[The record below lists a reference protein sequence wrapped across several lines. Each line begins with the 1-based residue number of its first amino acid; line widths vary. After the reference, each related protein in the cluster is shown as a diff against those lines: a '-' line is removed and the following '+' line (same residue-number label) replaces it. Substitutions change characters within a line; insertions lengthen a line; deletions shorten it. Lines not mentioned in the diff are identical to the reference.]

1 MSATRLPRGTNSA
14 LAGSSAAAKPQA
26 GEDHTSDATS
36 QMETEVQDL
45 LQRILGLQ
53 GLPSARLIRADIE
66 AWDSLKHME
75 IVFALEDRY
84 GVQFDEAEFPTL
96 DATDTIASALQRHL
110 AA

>member
-1 MSATRLPRGTNSA
+1 MSA
-14 LAGSSAAAKPQA
+14 
-26 GEDHTSDATS
+26 ATS

-45 LQRILGLQ
+45 LQRILGLR
-53 GLPSARLIRADIE
+53 GRPSTRLIRADIE

-84 GVQFDEAEFPTL
+84 GVQFDEAEFTTL
-96 DATDTIASALQRHL
+96 DTTDAITTALQRHL